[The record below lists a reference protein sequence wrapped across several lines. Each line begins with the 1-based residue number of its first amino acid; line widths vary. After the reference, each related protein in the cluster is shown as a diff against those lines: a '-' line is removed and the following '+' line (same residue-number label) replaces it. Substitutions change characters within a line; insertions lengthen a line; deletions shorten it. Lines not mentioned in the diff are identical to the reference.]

1 MSLGAALILL
11 LFAAMTA
18 SLIKCVATP
27 MEVGLKLCR
36 RGYTWFAKKRTKIAP
51 AVKRRTCWQTGILAS
66 HTKGKSRRSGLGAE
80 LPRYEASMQVGE
92 PMFAVPDCIA
102 ALGNKCQGTTGGNN

>member
-1 MSLGAALILL
+1 MCGDADGGWVKIVQA
-11 LFAAMTA
+11 
-18 SLIKCVATP
+18 
-27 MEVGLKLCR
+27 GLHVVCKE
-36 RGYTWFAKKRTKIAP
+36 KDKIAP